1 MPRLLVVSTT
11 KAIYCSAYNQFMK
24 KNLYLLRH
32 ALASEKSGDQHDID
46 RSLTSTGLQNATRMG
61 INFLN
66 KKNQFDIIISSPAV
80 RAMSTASLIAEQMK
94 SDPLK
99 IHLNQEVYEASTR
112 TLLQVINQLKEDWQ
126 SVLIVGH
133 NPSLTYLAEYI
144 TKSEIGNIT
153 TCGVAHIEFENL
165 KWEEISESTGH
176 LVSYEYP
183 DLLNF

>member
-1 MPRLLVVSTT
+1 
-11 KAIYCSAYNQFMK
+11 MK

-32 ALASEKSGDQHDID
+32 AMADERLGDQHDID
-46 RSLTSTGLQNATRMG
+46 RTLTSTGLQNATRMG

-66 KKNQFDIIISSPAV
+66 KQYQFDIIISSPAI
-80 RAMSTASLIAEQMK
+80 RAISTATLIAEQIK
-94 SDPLK
+94 YDPAK
-99 IHLNQEVYEASTR
+99 IHQNQEIYEASTR

-126 SVLIVGH
+126 NVLIVGH

-153 TCGVAHIEFENL
+153 TCGVAQIEFDKM

-176 LVSYEYP
+176 LVNYEYP